1 MLLEADAT
9 CDADAADLPSI
20 QLVRSFVPLGWP
32 LLDFVGDD
40 ALGNA
45 TDWTAQWKHLTG
57 STFAKEL
64 KATLKGSQDRL
75 SVTPSSSKSYATAG
89 DVAGGKPLSITWLSN
104 PTGGINDY
112 IMADIMLAMASFTF
126 VFIYIAFNLR
136 SLFLAVCGMFEI
148 VISLPIAYFVWTVV
162 MGQTRISW
170 LQILSV
176 YILLCIGADDL
187 FVFYDTWRQSR
198 ELPRAISG
206 SIEARFAWTF
216 RRAALAMLTTTT
228 TTAICLGATA
238 ASPMGQM
245 QAFGLFTALAVVAD
259 CASPRRPLPLLHPT
273 ATVDCNRSL
282 LTPTHDPPP
291 QPADPSPLSPPRRC

>member
-1 MLLEADAT
+1 M
-9 CDADAADLPSI
+9 
-20 QLVRSFVPLGWP
+20 
-32 LLDFVGDD
+32 
-40 ALGNA
+40 
-45 TDWTAQWKHLTG
+45 
-57 STFAKEL
+57 
-64 KATLKGSQDRL
+64 
-75 SVTPSSSKSYATAG
+75 
-89 DVAGGKPLSITWLSN
+89 AGGKPLSITWLSN

-273 ATVDCNRSL
+273 ATLDCNRSL